1 MLMDT
6 LSAVIHWIL
15 NSIGISLNLL
25 LVYLVIYKSPKSI
38 KRYSLLILNF
48 AITDLTSCL
57 LDLFIQDRTISNGI
71 FIALVSNGLCTR
83 FGSKACEIGY
93 TFILHCYAN
102 WLWSLLLS
110 IYYRY
115 YILFHP
121 PPSIKK
127 MSLIFG
133 IICLP
138 TMFQTYLLFFA
149 YDPPDSLRDTLRE
162 KYPVVYSMIA
172 EEDFTNKT
180 VVGANDMI
188 KWPNIYAV
196 SHMTVP
202 IVPCYVIILSFRKRI
217 VDFLENHNE
226 ALSREKKA
234 MHSQLLQALTYQA
247 FIPSFYLVAVITFAL
262 GMFKIINHPLLEYG
276 THLCFLVVPCLSPIS
291 SLIFVRPYRQV
302 IEDFLSTFSVAVCL
316 SCHRPTTNG
325 KSWKTFS
332 IDSQQPKI
340 EIDDE
345 PDFTNTSC
353 V

>member
-6 LSAVIHWIL
+6 LSAVTHWIL

-25 LVYLVIYKSPKSI
+25 LVYLAIYKSPKSI

-57 LDLFIQDRTISNGI
+57 LDLFIQDR
-71 FIALVSNGLCTR
+71 
-83 FGSKACEIGY
+83 Y
-93 TFILHCYAN
+93 TFILHCYAH

-110 IYYRY
+110 FYYRY

-162 KYPVVYSMIA
+162 KYP

-202 IVPCYVIILSFRKRI
+202 IMPCYVIILNFRKRI
-217 VDFLENHNE
+217 VNFLENHNE
-226 ALSREKKA
+226 ALSREKKT

-247 FIPSFYLVAVITFAL
+247 FIPSFYLVAVITFSL

-291 SLIFVRPYRQV
+291 SLIFVRPYRQA
-302 IEDFLSTFSVAVCL
+302 IEDFLSTL
-316 SCHRPTTNG
+316 SAAAYLSYHRPSTSG
-325 KSWKTFS
+325 KSWKSFS
-332 IDSQQPKI
+332 IDLQQRKI
-340 EIDDE
+340 EVDDE